1 MLAHCRHKPE
11 RGIDLNAI
19 HNSTRDVSPQ
29 SQRDCDFQPRVARN
43 ELPWGSR
50 PNDINPNG
58 VVSASCPNLGDYC
71 GRNPVGVVDWSDD
84 FPG

>member
-1 MLAHCRHKPE
+1 MSAEEHGVHLKIIPK
-11 RGIDLNAI
+11 
-19 HNSTRDVSPQ
+19 STRDVSPQ

-50 PNDINPNG
+50 PNDFNLNG
-58 VVSASCPNLGDYC
+58 VVSAFCPSLGDHC
-71 GRNPVGVVDWSDD
+71 GRNPVGVAVWSDD